1 MEALLEGLRRP
12 DVAATALANLVRVR
26 SPLRRKMESSD
37 SDGAEREFQEFL
49 RTQFQDDAMSECSM
63 ASDSTEAAVVAPPHR
78 ASRLNQPPELD
89 DGFEHAPELLDGQSV
104 KAEGELEDAP
114 TPPFPPGRGATKRKR
129 RSAGAP
135 ELRDGI
141 AAPERKR
148 RIMPKAALVL
158 GEGLAAGP

>member
-1 MEALLEGLRRP
+1 MIDGFRRP
-12 DVAATALANLVRVR
+12 IDGF
-26 SPLRRKMESSD
+26 RRPI
-37 SDGAEREFQEFL
+37 DGFRRPIDGF
-49 RTQFQDDAMSECSM
+49 RRPIDAYGGPFSLGG
-63 ASDSTEAAVVAPPHR
+63 R

-89 DGFEHAPELLDGQSV
+89 DGFEHAPELLDGQPV
-104 KAEGELEDAP
+104 QAEGELEDAP
-114 TPPFPPGRGATKRKR
+114 TPPFPPGRGAAKRKR

-135 ELRDGI
+135 ELRNGI